1 MERRRDA
8 QHSAD
13 CRLTGGHWAKS
24 LYGLPVALRADFI
37 AHPDRTYGGGSIRQ
51 ERPMIPLDW
60 YLILGAVLF
69 LIGTVGFFLKRNII
83 ALLLSVEIMLNAVN
97 LTFIAFS
104 SQRGLISGQVFVF
117 FVLVVAAA
125 EAAVGLALVI
135 AMFRN
140 RESLNVDRSN
150 LLKW

>member
-1 MERRRDA
+1 
-8 QHSAD
+8 
-13 CRLTGGHWAKS
+13 
-24 LYGLPVALRADFI
+24 
-37 AHPDRTYGGGSIRQ
+37 
-51 ERPMIPLDW
+51 MIPLNW
-60 YLILGAVLF
+60 YLIVAAILF
-69 LIGTVGFFLKRNII
+69 LVGVLGFFVKRNII

-97 LTFIAFS
+97 LTFVAFS
-104 SQRGLISGQVFVF
+104 SQRGEISGQIFVF

-125 EAAVGLALVI
+125 EAAVGLALII

>member
-1 MERRRDA
+1 
-8 QHSAD
+8 
-13 CRLTGGHWAKS
+13 
-24 LYGLPVALRADFI
+24 
-37 AHPDRTYGGGSIRQ
+37 
-51 ERPMIPLDW
+51 MIPITW

-69 LIGTVGFFLKRNII
+69 LIGVCGFFLKRNII
-83 ALLLSVEIMLNAVN
+83 ALLFSVEIMLNAVN
-97 LTFIAFS
+97 LTFVAFS
-104 SQRGLISGQVFVF
+104 SQLGQISGQIFVF

>member
-1 MERRRDA
+1 
-8 QHSAD
+8 
-13 CRLTGGHWAKS
+13 
-24 LYGLPVALRADFI
+24 
-37 AHPDRTYGGGSIRQ
+37 
-51 ERPMIPLDW
+51 MIPLNW
-60 YLILGAVLF
+60 YLIVAAVLF
-69 LIGTVGFFLKRNII
+69 LIGVLGFFVKRNII

-97 LTFIAFS
+97 LTFVAFS
-104 SQRGLISGQVFVF
+104 SQRGEVSGQIFVF

-125 EAAVGLALVI
+125 EAAVGLALII

>member
-1 MERRRDA
+1 
-8 QHSAD
+8 
-13 CRLTGGHWAKS
+13 
-24 LYGLPVALRADFI
+24 
-37 AHPDRTYGGGSIRQ
+37 
-51 ERPMIPLDW
+51 MIPLNW
-60 YLILGAVLF
+60 YLVLAAVLF
-69 LIGTVGFFLKRNII
+69 VIGVLGFFLKRNII

-97 LTFIAFS
+97 LTFVAFS
-104 SQRGLISGQVFVF
+104 SQRGLISGQIFVF

>member
-1 MERRRDA
+1 
-8 QHSAD
+8 
-13 CRLTGGHWAKS
+13 
-24 LYGLPVALRADFI
+24 
-37 AHPDRTYGGGSIRQ
+37 
-51 ERPMIPLDW
+51 MIPLNW
-60 YLILGAVLF
+60 YLILSAVLF
-69 LIGTVGFFLKRNII
+69 IIGLLGFFIKRDII

-97 LTFIAFS
+97 LTFVAFS
-104 SQRGLISGQVFVF
+104 SQRGEISGQIFVF

-135 AMFRN
+135 AIYRN

>member
-1 MERRRDA
+1 
-8 QHSAD
+8 
-13 CRLTGGHWAKS
+13 
-24 LYGLPVALRADFI
+24 
-37 AHPDRTYGGGSIRQ
+37 
-51 ERPMIPLDW
+51 MIPISW
-60 YLILGAVLF
+60 YLTLSAVLF
-69 LIGTVGFFLKRNII
+69 LIGVLGFFVKRNII

-97 LTFIAFS
+97 LTFVAFS
-104 SQRGLISGQVFVF
+104 SQYGQISGQIFVF

>member
-1 MERRRDA
+1 
-8 QHSAD
+8 
-13 CRLTGGHWAKS
+13 
-24 LYGLPVALRADFI
+24 
-37 AHPDRTYGGGSIRQ
+37 
-51 ERPMIPLDW
+51 MIPVTW

-69 LIGTVGFFLKRNII
+69 LIGVFGFFIKRNII

-97 LTFIAFS
+97 LTFVAFS
-104 SQRGLISGQVFVF
+104 SESGQISGQIFVF
-117 FVLVVAAA
+117 FVLVVASA

>member
-1 MERRRDA
+1 
-8 QHSAD
+8 
-13 CRLTGGHWAKS
+13 
-24 LYGLPVALRADFI
+24 
-37 AHPDRTYGGGSIRQ
+37 
-51 ERPMIPLDW
+51 MIPLSW
-60 YLILGAVLF
+60 YLVLSAVLF
-69 LIGTVGFFLKRNII
+69 LIGVLGFFTKRNII
-83 ALLLSVEIMLNAVN
+83 TLLLSVEIMLNAVN
-97 LTFIAFS
+97 LTFVAFS
-104 SQRGLISGQVFVF
+104 SEQRLISGQVFVF

>member
-1 MERRRDA
+1 
-8 QHSAD
+8 
-13 CRLTGGHWAKS
+13 
-24 LYGLPVALRADFI
+24 
-37 AHPDRTYGGGSIRQ
+37 
-51 ERPMIPLDW
+51 MIPIGW
-60 YLILGAVLF
+60 YLILSAILF
-69 LIGTVGFFLKRNII
+69 LIGVLGFFIKRK
-83 ALLLSVEIMLNAVN
+83 
-97 LTFIAFS
+97 
-104 SQRGLISGQVFVF
+104 ISGQIFVF